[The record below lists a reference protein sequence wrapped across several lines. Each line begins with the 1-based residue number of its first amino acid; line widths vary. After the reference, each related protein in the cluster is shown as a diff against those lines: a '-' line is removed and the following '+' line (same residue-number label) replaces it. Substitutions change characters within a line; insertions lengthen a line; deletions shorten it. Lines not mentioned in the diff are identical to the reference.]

1 LWLTLLLTASS
12 CRDKGSEPQVKT
24 ALIRR
29 GDLTVTVS
37 APGRMAPAKAVTI
50 KSRAAGEVREILVE
64 EGDSVGE
71 DDVLIRLDPEVENA
85 RLEQAKA
92 EYQAARASVRQAK
105 AQLGQEQAEYKR
117 SQQLYKEGYLSESDY
132 ERKKS
137 SLSVTKSSLEIA
149 KSREQAARHGLTEA
163 RDRLSYT
170 GIRAPMKGVI
180 LNLGVSKGQVVSS
193 GATGLDTGTPLLTIA
208 DLSRLKVTAEVEE
221 TDVAQVAPGQEA
233 GVEVDAFP
241 GTTFPARV
249 TRVSPEAVKKGAVT
263 VIGVELELLEKAP
276 GLRPGMSAT
285 VEIITLK
292 AENALLAPVSAVL
305 TREGPGVVVVKDGAT
320 EWRPLKLGP
329 GDWEMVVVED
339 GLSVGEK
346 VILPPGAYVP

>member
-1 LWLTLLLTASS
+1 MDSLLCAFAPLCLALILTASS
-12 CRDKGSEPQVKT
+12 CKDKGSKQEFKT
-24 ALIRR
+24 AQIRR

-50 KSRAAGEVREILVE
+50 KSRAAGEVQEILVE

-71 DDVLIRLDPEVENA
+71 DDVLIRLDPEVEQA

-105 AQLGQEQAEYKR
+105 AQLGQERAEFKR
-117 SQQLYKEGYLSESDY
+117 SRL
-132 ERKKS
+132 
-137 SLSVTKSSLEIA
+137 A

-163 RDRLSYT
+163 QDRLSYT
-170 GIRAPMKGVI
+170 GIRAPMQGVI

-208 DLSRLKVTAEVEE
+208 DLSRLKVMAEVEE

-241 GTTFPARV
+241 GTTFPGRV

-263 VIGVELELLEKAP
+263 VIGVEVELLEKAP

-285 VEIITLK
+285 VEIITFK
-292 AENALLAPVSAVL
+292 AENTLLAPVSAVL
-305 TREGPGVVVVKDGAT
+305 SRDGPGVLVAKDGAT
-320 EWRPLKLGP
+320 EWRPVELGR
-329 GDWEMVVVED
+329 GDWEMVVVEQ
-339 GLSVGEK
+339 GLTAGEK
-346 VILPPGAYVP
+346 VVLPPGAY